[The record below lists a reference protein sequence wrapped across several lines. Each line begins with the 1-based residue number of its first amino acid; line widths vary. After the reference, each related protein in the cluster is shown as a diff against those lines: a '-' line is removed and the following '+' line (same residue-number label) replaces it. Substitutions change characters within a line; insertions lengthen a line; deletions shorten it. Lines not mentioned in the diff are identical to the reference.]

1 MVFYM
6 RGAALLPILL
16 PQTLWV
22 RRTVPKLPEP
32 PGDRQG
38 TRGTGPVLRLLV
50 VGDSGAAGVGARS
63 QDDALLGRLVG
74 DLETDHT
81 VCWQLHATS
90 GHKTSDALA
99 RLEAMQPEKF
109 DVAVTS
115 LGVNDALS
123 MVSLENWRRQQALLR
138 QMLRDKFSVDVL
150 IISGLPPL
158 HDFPALPQ
166 PLRWHF
172 GARVTQFER
181 ALAADVA
188 GDGEARHLD
197 LRYMTDMSLMA
208 TDGFHPGPGI
218 YAEWARRAAEV
229 IRQRR
234 VC

>member
-1 MVFYM
+1 MVFYL
-6 RGAALLPILL
+6 RGAALLPIIL
-16 PQTLWV
+16 PQAVWV

-38 TRGTGPVLRLLV
+38 TRGSGPVLRLLV

-63 QDDALLGRLVG
+63 QNEALLGKLVD
-74 DLETDHT
+74 DLEKDHT

-90 GHKTSDALA
+90 GHKTSDTLSH
-99 RLEAMQPEKF
+99 LEAMQPEKF

-123 MVSLENWRRQQALLR
+123 LVSLETWRRQQALLR
-138 QMLRDKFSVDVL
+138 QILRDKFEVDTL

-166 PLRWHF
+166 PMRWHF
-172 GARVTQFER
+172 GARVTQFDR
-181 ALAADVA
+181 TLAADVA
-188 GDGEARHLD
+188 EEGNARHLA
-197 LRYMTDMSLMA
+197 LRSISDISLIA
-208 TDGFHPGPGI
+208 SDGFHPGPGV
-218 YAEWARRAAEV
+218 YAEWARHAAEV
-229 IRQRR
+229 IRQSR